1 MRQGVEIERKFLLE
15 RNPENLNAHAYEE
28 IEQGY
33 VAITGDGVEVRVR
46 RYGTRT
52 LLTIKSGGERE
63 RIEEEI
69 EIDERR
75 FRSLW
80 RLTGGRRLRKT
91 RYRIP
96 ARDGLT
102 IELDLY
108 HGQLEGLMTA
118 EIEFDSAEAAAAFRP
133 PAWLGREI
141 TDDPGYKNKRLA
153 THGLPSGAAGRGA

>member
-1 MRQGVEIERKFLLE
+1 MPKGVEIERKFLLE
-15 RNPENLNAHAYEE
+15 REPENLDAHTSEE

-46 RYGTRT
+46 RYGTQAF
-52 LLTIKSGGERE
+52 LTIKSGGERE

-80 RLTGGRRLRKT
+80 PLTEGRRLQKT

-96 ARDGLT
+96 ARAGLT
-102 IELDLY
+102 IELDVY
-108 HGQLEGLMTA
+108 HGQLEGLITA
-118 EIEFDSAEAAAAFRP
+118 EIEFASAEAAAAFRP

-153 THGLPSGAAGRGA
+153 THGLRSRSAGRGE